1 LNNWLIQTEGKEG
14 LDTLDLNN
22 DDVNWIIPI
31 AGKGKRLRPHS
42 LSRPKPLFPVA
53 GKPVVARLM
62 ETLHKISGKPDNVVF
77 VVSPWQDTSLIPQ
90 IVESV
95 VGSEVNVHIRVQE
108 KAEGTAHAIYQ
119 AGDLLN
125 GPVMIAFGDTIFKP
139 SQYVLPEADGAI
151 WTYRVEDPSS
161 YGVVLTDQEGII
173 TGMVEKPD
181 TPISHKAIIGVY
193 YVREGQVLKKHIEH
207 LIENN
212 IRGKGNEFQLTD
224 ALEMMV
230 KEGLKLVALPVS
242 QWLDTGNHKLLL
254 NALKTILTEEG
265 THISKDAILKNCTI
279 INPVYIGPYVHIEDS
294 VIGPHTAIEEGTQ
307 IDNSVLKESVVLEN
321 CKIENI
327 VANHSVIGENS
338 VWKRKMDR
346 LILGPYSVWE

>member
-1 LNNWLIQTEGKEG
+1 M
-14 LDTLDLNN
+14 
-22 DDVNWIIPI
+22 NWIIPI

-42 LSRPKPLFPVA
+42 FSRPKPLFPIA

-62 ETLHKISGKPDNVVF
+62 ETLHRISGTPENIVF

-95 VGSEVNVHIRVQE
+95 VGSGANVHIKVQE
-108 KAEGTAHAIYQ
+108 KAEGTAHAVYQ
-119 AGDLLN
+119 AGNLLN

-139 SQYVLPEADGAI
+139 SQYALPDADGAI
-151 WTYRVEDPSS
+151 WTYHVEDPSS
-161 YGVVLTDQEGII
+161 YGVVLTDQEGVI

-181 TPISHKAIIGVY
+181 VPISHKAIIGVY
-193 YVREGQVLKKHIEH
+193 YVREGQALKKHIEH

-224 ALEMMV
+224 ALEMMI

-265 THISKDAILKNCTI
+265 TYISKDAILKNCTI
-279 INPVYIGPYVHIEDS
+279 INPVYIGPYVHIEDA
-294 VIGPHTAIEEGTQ
+294 VVGPHTAIEEGTQ
-307 IDNSVLKESVVLEN
+307 INNSVLKESVVLEN

-327 VANHSVIGENS
+327 VANHSIIGENS
-338 VWKRKMDR
+338 VWKRKIDK